1 MKENEL
7 ITERDLAPTFWV
19 CLDAD
24 TDGIYIKQNL
34 AKMLSCMFNIPLTR
48 PYQYNVIYR
57 FTEDEVDAIQAQ
69 LEWGCVQSLTEGLV
83 DVGTLLLLTNSPRCP
98 YALHTNSIYMSGD
111 HYTYYRFILKS
122 DIVRKPEL
130 A

>member
-7 ITERDLAPTFWV
+7 ITECDLSPTFWV

-24 TDGIYIKQNL
+24 TDRIYIKQNL

-57 FTEDEVDAIQAQ
+57 FTEDEVDKI
-69 LEWGCVQSLTEGLV
+69 LSQSAESEEG
-83 DVGTLLLLTNSPRCP
+83 
-98 YALHTNSIYMSGD
+98 
-111 HYTYYRFILKS
+111 
-122 DIVRKPEL
+122 
-130 A
+130 